1 MTKHL
6 FMSLCLIA
14 ILLSSCQQTGN
25 KQQPQ
30 YIVDV
35 QAHRG
40 GMGLLPANTLEAMK
54 NAVDLGVNTLEMDIV
69 VTKDKKVIL
78 SHDKYFT
85 AEETTRPDGTPIKKE
100 DPREYMWK
108 MTYEEIAKYDVGMR
122 QHPNYPEQKTLP
134 AIRPLLSD
142 VLSFI
147 ENYTEEKDMAP
158 MKYNIEIKADPDWNG
173 GIEGEDWPVYNEM
186 VDICLKVLNSFNLG
200 DRLIVQTFDERAL
213 AYMNEKYPEL
223 QLSYLVGGDEV
234 RWLENKEMDFDAILD
249 NIGFVPEWFSPASIF
264 VSKSCVDEAHRRGMK
279 VVTWTVDNYEE
290 MIRMIDAGVDAVIS
304 NYPNRLLEVVKLH
317 EPQAIELHN
326 PISPMGV
333 YIADPTARVWEDGK
347 LYIYG
352 SRDESPN
359 YYCSKNYHVMST
371 ADLKSWTLH
380 PYSFRNNETLY
391 APDTWYKDGQYYLYY
406 DIPNGNEYV
415 AISNSPTGPFKDG
428 IQIEGPK
435 QIDPNIFI
443 DDDGQAYYFWGQ
455 FSAKGAKMNPDLK
468 TLDWSTYVDSIVT
481 EADHYFHEGSFVFKR
496 GEFYYFTYA
505 DISQNKRPTSIGY
518 AMSKSPLGPYEY
530 KGVIVNNAG
539 CDPETWNNHGSI
551 VQFGNQWYVL
561 YHRSTHGSRTMRKAC
576 IEPIQ
581 FNPDGTINE
590 VEMTSQ
596 GAAGPLDAFKP
607 VYAAQACWM
616 NGNVRIRGME
626 HNPLKEEL
634 GAIHNGDIAAWKYLD
649 FGKGAN
655 KMSIRVKAGLGG
667 EIIVR
672 SDSKDGEIIGTINIP
687 ANTDWKVYETTIK
700 ETSGIHALWMEW
712 KGIESD
718 KGELFRIDWFAF
730 GITTTEF

>member
-391 APDTWYKDGQYYLYY
+391 APDAWYKDGQYYLYY

>member
-6 FMSLCLIA
+6 FMSLCLTA
-14 ILLSSCQQTGN
+14 MLLSSCQQTGN

-147 ENYTEEKDMAP
+147 ENYTEEKNMAP

-234 RWLENKEMDFDAILD
+234 RWLENKEMNFDAILD

-264 VSKSCVDEAHRRGMK
+264 VNKSCVDEAHRRGMK

-391 APDTWYKDGQYYLYY
+391 APDAWYKDGQYYLYY

-468 TLDWSTYVDSIVT
+468 TLDWSTYVDGIVT
-481 EADHYFHEGSFVFKR
+481 EADHYFHEGSFIFKR
-496 GEFYYFTYA
+496 GEYYYFTYA

-596 GAAGPLDAFKP
+596 GAAGPLDAFKS

-616 NGNVRIRGME
+616 NGNVKIRGME

-634 GAIHNGDIAAWKYLD
+634 GDIHNGDIAAWKYLD

-655 KMSIRVKAGLGG
+655 KMSICVKAGLGG

-672 SDSKDGEIIGTINIP
+672 SDSKDGDIIGTINIP

-730 GITTTEF
+730 E

>member
-1 MTKHL
+1 M
-6 FMSLCLIA
+6 
-14 ILLSSCQQTGN
+14 
-25 KQQPQ
+25 
-30 YIVDV
+30 
-35 QAHRG
+35 
-40 GMGLLPANTLEAMK
+40 
-54 NAVDLGVNTLEMDIV
+54 
-69 VTKDKKVIL
+69 
-78 SHDKYFT
+78 
-85 AEETTRPDGTPIKKE
+85 KKE

-147 ENYTEEKDMAP
+147 ENYTQEKGMAP
-158 MKYNIEIKADPDWNG
+158 MNYNIEIKADPDWNG
-173 GIEGEDWPVYNEM
+173 GIEGKDWPVYHEM
-186 VDICLKVLNSFNLG
+186 VDICLGVIAPFNLG
-200 DRLIVQTFDERAL
+200 NRLIIQTFDERAL

-223 QLSYLVGGDEV
+223 QLSYLVGGGEV
-234 RWLENKEMDFDAILD
+234 HWLENKEMDFDTILG

-264 VSKSCVDEAHRRGMK
+264 VTKSCVDEAHKRGMK

-290 MIRMIDAGVDAVIS
+290 MMRMIDAGVDAIIS
-304 NYPNRLLEVVKLH
+304 NYPDRLLEVAKLH
-317 EPQAIELHN
+317 EPQAIEMHN

-352 SRDESPN
+352 SRDESPK

-371 ADLKSWTLH
+371 ADLKNWTLH

-391 APDTWYKDGQYYLYY
+391 APDAWYKDGQYYLYY
-406 DIPNGNEYV
+406 DTPDGSEYV
-415 AISNSPTGPFKDG
+415 AVSNSPTGPFKDG
-428 IQIEGPK
+428 VKIEGPQ

-468 TLDWSTYVDSIVT
+468 TLDWSTYVDGIVT
-481 EADHYFHEGSFVFKR
+481 EADHYFHEGSYVIKR
-496 GEFYYFTYA
+496 GEYYYFIYA

-518 AMSKSPLGPYEY
+518 AMAKSPLGPYEY

-551 VQFGNQWYVL
+551 VQFGDQWYVL

-576 IEPIQ
+576 IEPIK
-581 FNPDGTINE
+581 FNADGTIDE

-607 VYAAQACWM
+607 IHAAQACWM
-616 NGNVRIRGME
+616 NGNVRIRGMQQ
-626 HNPLKEEL
+626 NPLKEEL
-634 GAIHNGDIAAWKYLD
+634 GAIRNGDIAAWKYLD
-649 FGKGAN
+649 FGSGAN
-655 KMSIRVKAGLGG
+655 KMSIQVKSELGG

-672 SDSKDGEIIGTINIP
+672 TDTKDGDILGTITIP

-700 ETSGIHALWMEW
+700 ETSGIHALWMEY
-712 KGIESD
+712 KGADSD
-718 KGELFRIDWFAF
+718 ENELFRIERFIF
-730 GITTTEF
+730 TH